1 MSYKN
6 LDIWKLSRKVSVEIH
21 NMSLTLPKF
30 ELYET
35 GSQIRRSSKSIRSN
49 IVEGFGRRYYK
60 QDFIRFIIYSLAAAA
75 ETIDHLETLY
85 ETGSLENKKLYEE
98 LYSQLI
104 QLAKMINKFLQSV
117 QAGQIG
123 RAHV

>member
-1 MSYKN
+1 MSYNN
-6 LDIWKLSRKVSVEIH
+6 LDIWKLSLKVSVEIH
-21 NMSLTLPKF
+21 KMSPTLPKF

-49 IVEGFGRRYYK
+49 IVKGFGRRYYK
-60 QDFIRFIIYSLAAAA
+60 QDFIRFIIYSLASAD

-98 LYSQLI
+98 LHLQLI
-104 QLAKMINKFLQSV
+104 QVAKIT
-117 QAGQIG
+117 
-123 RAHV
+123 